1 VTELVLF
8 RQRHAR
14 EAALAAVCAIL
25 FLTFLDNTIVSV
37 ALADI
42 QTSLGSSV
50 TGLQWIV
57 DGYMLAFAALM
68 LTGGTLGDL
77 LGRKKVMLA
86 GVALFCAGSVV
97 AAVAPETRILIAGR
111 IVMGVGAAA
120 SEPGTLSLIRHI
132 YPQREERAVALGV
145 WAAVSGLALALGP
158 VLGGVLV
165 AGAGWRWIFWFGLG
179 FGAVALAVAAVTL
192 TESSDP
198 EGRKLDVPGLATG
211 AAAILAAT
219 FAVIEG
225 ENRGWGTWWIVA
237 LFAAAAVLAVV
248 FVLVERRVADPV
260 LKLEFLRHPTFAAA
274 NVVAFATNLSVFS
287 VFFFTA
293 LYLQLIAN
301 FSGFQIALVFTS
313 LAAAMIVSG
322 PIAGLWT
329 ARVGPRIPMVLGCA
343 LAGLGLFLVDWKLT
357 ATTSVAALTWP
368 LAIAGLGFG
377 IALVTMT
384 AAVLTLVPAEQSG
397 MAASTVNTS
406 RELGGV
412 FGVAVLGAVVNAQL
426 TSGLTEKLVKL
437 GIPASF
443 RQIVIQF
450 VTTGGNLTSAENSP
464 AARGHEKLVAKVLV
478 AAEGSAGHG
487 VHLSLRIAGA
497 IVLAAAVVAAFAAR
511 RRVVR
516 VEEVEV

>member
-1 VTELVLF
+1 VSSLALF
-8 RQRHAR
+8 RRRHAR

-37 ALADI
+37 ALAAV
-42 QTSLGSSV
+42 QSSLSTSVS
-50 TGLQWIV
+50 GLQWVV

-86 GVALFCAGSVV
+86 GVAIFCGGSIV
-97 AAVAPETRILIAGR
+97 AALAQSTGTLIAGR

-132 YPQREERAVALGV
+132 YPERKERAVALGV

-158 VLGGVLV
+158 VLGGVLI
-165 AGAGWRWIFWFGLG
+165 AGPGWRWIFWFGLG
-179 FGAVALAVAAVTL
+179 FGALALAVAAVTL

-198 EGRKLDVPGLATG
+198 EGRKLDVPGLAAG
-211 AAAILAAT
+211 AGAILAAT

-225 ENRGWGTWWIVA
+225 ENRGYGTWWIEL
-237 LFAAAAVLAVV
+237 LFATAPVLVVV
-248 FVLVERRVADPV
+248 FVLVEQRVPDPV
-260 LKLEFLRHPTFAAA
+260 LKLEFLRNPTFAAA

-293 LYLQLIAN
+293 LYLQLITN
-301 FSGFQIALVFTS
+301 FSGLQIALVFTS
-313 LAAAMIVSG
+313 LAVAMIVAG
-322 PIAGLWT
+322 PIAGRWT
-329 ARVGPRIPMVLGCA
+329 ARVGPRVPMVLGCL
-343 LAGLGLFLVDWKLT
+343 LAGLGLFLLDWKLT

-384 AAVLTLVPAEQSG
+384 AAVLTLVPPEQSG

-437 GIPASF
+437 GIPVQF
-443 RQIVIQF
+443 REIVVRI
-450 VTTGGNLTSAENSP
+450 VTTGGSTNPSDYPIAKGNLQT
-464 AARGHEKLVAKVLV
+464 VAKVLL

-487 VHLSLRIAGA
+487 VHLALKIAGA

-511 RRVVR
+511 HRVVH
-516 VEEVEV
+516 VEEG

>member
-1 VTELVLF
+1 VTSPGLF

-37 ALADI
+37 ALADV
-42 QTSLGSSV
+42 QTSLNSSV
-50 TGLQWIV
+50 SGLQWIV

-86 GVALFCAGSVV
+86 GVAVFCAGSIV
-97 AAVAPETRILIAGR
+97 AALAHDTGTLIAGR

-132 YPQREERAVALGV
+132 YPEREERAVALGV

-165 AGAGWRWIFWFGLG
+165 AASGWQWIFWFGLG

-198 EGRKLDVPGLATG
+198 EGRKLDVPGLAAG
-211 AAAILAAT
+211 ASAILAAT

-225 ENRGWGTWWIVA
+225 ENRGYGTWWIVL
-237 LFAAAAVLAVV
+237 LFAAGAVLTVL
-248 FVLVERRVADPV
+248 FVLVEQRVQDPV
-260 LKLEFLRHPTFAAA
+260 LKLEFLRSPTFAAA
-274 NVVAFATNLSVFS
+274 NVVAFAVNLSVFS

-293 LYLQLIAN
+293 LYLQLITN

-313 LAAAMIVSG
+313 LAVSMIVSG
-322 PIAGLWT
+322 PIAGRWT
-329 ARVGPRIPMVLGCA
+329 ARVGPRVPMVLGCL
-343 LAGLGLFLVDWKLT
+343 LAGLGLLLVDWKLT
-357 ATTSVAALTWP
+357 ATTSVASLTWP

-384 AAVLTLVPAEQSG
+384 AAVLTLVPPEQSG

-426 TSGLTEKLVKL
+426 TSGLSEKLVKL
-437 GIPASF
+437 GIPVQF
-443 RQIVIQF
+443 RQIVVHI
-450 VTTGGNLTSAENSP
+450 VTTGGSTNPSDYPLAKGNL
-464 AARGHEKLVAKVLV
+464 KIVAKVLV

-487 VHLSLRIAGA
+487 VHLALRIAGA

-511 RRVVR
+511 HRVVR
-516 VEEVEV
+516 VEEVEG